1 MLMANA
7 KPSFVS
13 RQLGHS
19 TAQMFFK
26 TYSKWIDSEDDKR
39 EAAKLDVTK
48 NVTKKIKPSRIN
60 E

>member
-1 MLMANA
+1 MLMADA

-39 EAAKLDVTK
+39 EVAKLDVK
-48 NVTKKIKPSRIN
+48 NFVTGKIKPSRGN
-60 E
+60 G